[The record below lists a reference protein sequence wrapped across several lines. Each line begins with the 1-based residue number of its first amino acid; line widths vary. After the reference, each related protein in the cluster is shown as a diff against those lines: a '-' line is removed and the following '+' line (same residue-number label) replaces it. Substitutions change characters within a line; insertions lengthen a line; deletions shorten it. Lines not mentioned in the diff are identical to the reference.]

1 MSQPDATN
9 PTTNW
14 RHVLRRTRDTSIEST
29 SEGVEGVGRFLVYAA
44 LGVAVGAVV
53 VGIEWLAIEQILHAL
68 IEAPLWVQVLA
79 PGIGL
84 MLTAIILHVGWNTKP
99 TTSDSYV
106 EAFHGSTEL
115 EPKRMGP
122 KLAGALTTVG
132 FGGAAGL
139 EGPVI
144 YAGANLGQLLGRR
157 ELKVLGGRNHRL

>member
-99 TTSDSYV
+99 TDV
-106 EAFHGSTEL
+106 
-115 EPKRMGP
+115 
-122 KLAGALTTVG
+122 
-132 FGGAAGL
+132 
-139 EGPVI
+139 
-144 YAGANLGQLLGRR
+144 GQLCGSVPRKHGAR
-157 ELKVLGGRNHRL
+157 AKTYGPQIGWCTDHCRFWWRGGT